1 MLVVITMVER
11 IIRAL
16 PEKRLDK
23 IFEKSVQKAAQK
35 NKDIDQSTSLAEWK
49 KLSVEEKRAKCL
61 QAWNVAKKK
70 DPGKATYADKAM
82 EAKVTQEVKRVT
94 KDDKLSESVE
104 FLDENFKEVLEFVFM
119 GVGIFT
125 SLLAFLLGISHFW
138 MALAA
143 IGLSAVS
150 STISRAIARSNER
163 DVVNE
168 MNRIDEY
175 FYQKYNISLNENLI
189 NAIWNG

>member
-1 MLVVITMVER
+1 MVER

-35 NKDIDQSTSLAEWK
+35 NKDVDQSTLLAGWRK
-49 KLSVEEKRAKCL
+49 VSVEEKRAKCL

-70 DPGKATYADKAM
+70 DPEKTIRVDKAM
-82 EAKVTQEVKRVT
+82 EAKVSQEVKKVT
-94 KDDKLSESVE
+94 KGDKLSESVE

-119 GVGIFT
+119 GVGIFA

-138 MALAA
+138 MALAS

-150 STISRAIARSNER
+150 STISRAIGRSNAR

-168 MNRIDEY
+168 MNQIDGY
-175 FYQKYNISLNENLI
+175 FYQKYNVSLNENLI
-189 NAIWNG
+189 STGLNGWKIY